1 MPEKLSGFRIPEDLK
16 QRAMEAAK
24 RQHISFSAFVEKA
37 IRQALEQGASLEV
50 QIQELRRRVEEL
62 ERIVKK

>member
-1 MPEKLSGFRIPEDLK
+1 MANRLTGFRIPEDLK

-24 RQHISFSAFVEKA
+24 REHMSFSAFVEKA
-37 IRQALEQGASLEV
+37 IQKALDEGASLEV

-62 ERIVKK
+62 EKIIKK